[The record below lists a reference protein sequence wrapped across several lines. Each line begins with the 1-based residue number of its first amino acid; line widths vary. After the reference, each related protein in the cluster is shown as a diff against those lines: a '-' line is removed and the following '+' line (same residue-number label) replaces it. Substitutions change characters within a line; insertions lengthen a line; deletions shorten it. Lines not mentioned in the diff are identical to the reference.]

1 MTKVQKET
9 LHSLRLDGYG
19 YAAIADT
26 LSLSINT
33 VKSYCQ
39 RNSLPCVKKINSEN
53 IPLLYCQ
60 HCGKKLIQKTKCK
73 PRKFCSDKCRL
84 AWWNTHPSEVNRKA
98 YYNLICEY
106 CGKEFTVY
114 GRQDSKFCSRS
125 CAGHSRTKMTEV
137 SS

>member
-26 LSLSINT
+26 LGISINT

-39 RNSLPCVKKINSEN
+39 RNNLSYVEKVTQN
-53 IPLLYCQ
+53 IETLPLLYCQ
-60 HCGKKLIQKTKCK
+60 HCGKRLNQKEKSK

-84 AWWNTHPSEVNRKA
+84 AWWNSHPSEFFNKRK
-98 YYNLICEY
+98 LQME
-106 CGKEFTVY
+106 
-114 GRQDSKFCSRS
+114 D
-125 CAGHSRTKMTEV
+125 TK
-137 SS
+137 